1 VIENSKFK
9 IAKLIEPI
17 LILIS
22 KFLIFPLI
30 YFYSIIRSS
39 GSCSCSVVLSRVFLI
54 SDFPFLAPFFLFKGR
69 KHFSASANIFH
80 RPQTF
85 LSKRE
90 HFS

>member
-1 VIENSKFK
+1 
-9 IAKLIEPI
+9 
-17 LILIS
+17 
-22 KFLIFPLI
+22 
-30 YFYSIIRSS
+30 
-39 GSCSCSVVLSRVFLI
+39 LI